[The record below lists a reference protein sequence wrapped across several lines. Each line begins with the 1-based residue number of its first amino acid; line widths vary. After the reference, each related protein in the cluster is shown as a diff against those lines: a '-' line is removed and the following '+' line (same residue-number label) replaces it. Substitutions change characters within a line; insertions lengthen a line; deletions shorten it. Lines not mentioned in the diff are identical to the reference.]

1 MICPRCGQ
9 RIPAGL
15 LERCPICGQPFYP
28 PMTKTSRVIKLPPE
42 ESEPQPAS
50 ESDADDGADTLSLPM
65 TQSATVGRSRLV
77 AGGFGLGRLR
87 RLPAKA
93 LIIAAAALLL
103 VLSGGLVL
111 VASIHQRENGRT
123 VVSLPGRTEKGT
135 VQKSHPTSV
144 PTATAAAR
152 PVGCGNQDFSSSG
165 CDGQRHFRFP
175 EPRSGNGYL
184 SAGGRLL

>member
-77 AGGFGLGRLR
+77 AGGLVAYA
-87 RLPAKA
+87 AKTTRQSTDHCRGGTA
-93 LIIAAAALLL
+93 P
-103 VLSGGLVL
+103 GLV
-111 VASIHQRENGRT
+111 RWT
-123 VVSLPGRTEKGT
+123 GT
-135 VQKSHPTSV
+135 GCQHTS
-144 PTATAAAR
+144 A
-152 PVGCGNQDFSSSG
+152 
-165 CDGQRHFRFP
+165 
-175 EPRSGNGYL
+175 
-184 SAGGRLL
+184 